1 MLKKNRP
8 QLDMF
13 DHIIFEKLVPKDHLL
28 IKIDSIIDFSFIY
41 DLVKDQYSPIGRG
54 SKDPVMLVKIFLLE
68 YLYRLSDV
76 EVVKRI
82 QTDIVFRWFLNLGI
96 NDSVPDDT
104 TLSFFR
110 IQRLTEEHFEAFFT
124 EIVKKCIEKDL
135 IRTNRFII
143 DSTDVAANVNYP
155 SIKKLARISFNKV
168 IQAVAEFNEPL
179 AAEISAAI
187 ESELDLA
194 YEMSE
199 KVSWRN
205 HLEITQKYLDLLY
218 IKTYDELQYNQK
230 YLESFGLCYDLLD
243 QYINNKK
250 DKIVSI
256 VDPDARVAHKSVGN
270 VKKGY
275 KDHIIID
282 EDSEIILASS
292 QTPFNVGDGKKL
304 QELLQKTETQV
315 GLKPKELSADKA
327 YGETENRA
335 FLKDNKIISNIA
347 FYEESTREN
356 DYFKMKDFIFSDDFK
371 TVTCPNGKS
380 TEYFKIKHEKA
391 HNRDMKDFQFDAKD
405 CSQCPLIEQCIYRL
419 NNGKYHQKSR
429 HVTVYLRHD
438 AVLTDKARV
447 STPDFTIAYNKRYKI
462 ERRFATMVSV
472 QKSRITTV
480 PVYQTSWGK
489 NSYYHGQSSLQ
500 YCKDGL
506 FVIPAIKN
514 FENMM
519 KSAEAKVVDFANFA
533 GFSKL
538 L

>member
-41 DLVKDQYSPIGRG
+41 DLVKDQYSSIGRG

-96 NDSVPDDT
+96 NDTVPDDT

-110 IQRLTEEHFEAFFT
+110 VQRLTEKHFEAFFT

-155 SIKKLARISFNKV
+155 SIKKLARIAFNKV
-168 IQAVAEFNEPL
+168 IQAVAEFNESL
-179 AAEISAAI
+179 AAEIAAAI

-194 YEMSE
+194 YEKSV
-199 KVSWRN
+199 KVSWRE
-205 HLEITQKYLDLLY
+205 HFEITQKYLDKLY

-230 YLESFGLCYDLLD
+230 YLDAFGLCYDLLD
-243 QYINNKK
+243 QYTNNKK

-256 VDPDARVAHKSVGN
+256 VDPDARVAHKSPGN

-304 QELLQKTETQV
+304 KELLQKTETQV
-315 GLKPKELSADKA
+315 GLKPKELSADKV

-335 FLKDNKIISNIA
+335 FLKDNTIISNIA
-347 FYEESTREN
+347 FYEESNQEN
-356 DYFKMKDFIFSDDFK
+356 NYFKMKDFVFSDDFK
-371 TVTCPNGKS
+371 TVTCPNGKI
-380 TEYFKIKHEKA
+380 TEFFKIKHEKV
-391 HNRDMKDFQFDAKD
+391 HNRDMKEFQFDAKD
-405 CSQCPLIEQCIYRL
+405 CSQCPLIEQCIYRYK
-419 NNGKYHQKSR
+419 NGKYRYKNKR
-429 HVTVYLRHD
+429 VTVYLRHD
-438 AVLTDKARV
+438 AVLTDKSRV
-447 STPDFTIAYNKRYKI
+447 STPEFTIAYNKRYKI
-462 ERRFATMVSV
+462 ERRFATMVRNHGLRRCRYIRLRGAKIHITMANLACNIVRMVSLLFPPTKSV
-472 QKSRITTV
+472 KI
-480 PVYQTSWGK
+480 
-489 NSYYHGQSSLQ
+489 
-500 YCKDGL
+500 
-506 FVIPAIKN
+506 
-514 FENMM
+514 
-519 KSAEAKVVDFANFA
+519 
-533 GFSKL
+533 
-538 L
+538 

>member
-1 MLKKNRP
+1 
-8 QLDMF
+8 
-13 DHIIFEKLVPKDHLL
+13 
-28 IKIDSIIDFSFIY
+28 
-41 DLVKDQYSPIGRG
+41 YSPIGRG

-96 NDSVPDDT
+96 NDTVPDDT

-110 IQRLTEEHFEAFFT
+110 VQRLTEEHFEAFFT

-143 DSTDVAANVNYP
+143 DSTDVAANINYP
-155 SIKKLARISFNKV
+155 SIKKLARTAFSKV
-168 IQAVAEFNEPL
+168 IQAVVEFNEPL

-187 ESELDLA
+187 ESELDLT
-194 YEMSE
+194 YEKSE
-199 KVSWRN
+199 KVSWQK
-205 HLEITQKYLDLLY
+205 HLEITQKYVDMLY
-218 IKTYDELQYNQK
+218 IKTYDELQTNQK
-230 YLESFGLCYDLLD
+230 YLEAFGLCYDLLD
-243 QYINNKK
+243 QYIHNKK

-256 VDPDARVAHKSVGN
+256 VDPDARVAHKSKGT

-304 QELLQKTETQV
+304 QELIQKTETQV

-335 FLKDNKIISNIA
+335 FLKDNTIISNIA

-405 CSQCPLIEQCIYRL
+405 CSQCPLIEKCIYRL
-419 NNGKYHQKSR
+419 KNGKYHQKSR

-438 AVLTDKARV
+438 AVLIDKARV
-447 STPDFTIAYNKRYKI
+447 STPEFTIAYNKRYKI
-462 ERRFATMVSV
+462 ERRFATMVLNHGLRRCRYI
-472 QKSRITTV
+472 KLRGAKIHITLANLACNIV
-480 PVYQTSWGK
+480 RMVSLLFPPPK
-489 NSYYHGQSSLQ
+489 NLKTG
-500 YCKDGL
+500 
-506 FVIPAIKN
+506 
-514 FENMM
+514 
-519 KSAEAKVVDFANFA
+519 
-533 GFSKL
+533 
-538 L
+538 